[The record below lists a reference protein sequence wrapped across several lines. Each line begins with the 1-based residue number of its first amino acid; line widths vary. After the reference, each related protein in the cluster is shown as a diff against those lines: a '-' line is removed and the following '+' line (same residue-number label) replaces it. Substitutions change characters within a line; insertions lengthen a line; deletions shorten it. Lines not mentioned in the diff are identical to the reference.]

1 MSDKV
6 IKVDFKSRKKTE
18 KGVKDVG
25 FGQEDKKF
33 PPAPVLR
40 FPSLTE
46 ADKLRDDLIGIEKE
60 IKQQLDNLQFLN
72 EDIVDLTI
80 MYEAMLHRLCEITG
94 VEIPSVED
102 TPPEDELH

>member
-1 MSDKV
+1 MRRWVCARSSTPGYF
-6 IKVDFKSRKKTE
+6 FKAKEKKN
-18 KGVKDVG
+18 
-25 FGQEDKKF
+25 
-33 PPAPVLR
+33 
-40 FPSLTE
+40 
-46 ADKLRDDLIGIEKE
+46 EKE
-60 IKQQLDNLQFLN
+60 IKQQLDSLQFLN

>member
-1 MSDKV
+1 MSKV
-6 IKVDFKSRKKTE
+6 IKVDFNSKKTTK
-18 KGVKDVG
+18 KGVKDTG
-25 FGQEDKKF
+25 FGQENKTF
-33 PPAPVLR
+33 PPTPVLR

-46 ADKLRDDLIGIEKE
+46 ADKLRVDLISIEKE
-60 IKQQLDNLQFLN
+60 IKQQLDSLQFLN

-94 VEIPSVED
+94 VEIPSIEG